1 MKTLA
6 EVAKPY
12 DSAIAAAMN
21 AVEVVS
27 MLTGDD
33 NMPYVAQ
40 DVIRCV
46 DQLRTMRHNAIR
58 RAERHADRVLDSS
71 PAGLSAVNLILVP
84 RRGGEAS

>member
-27 MLTGDD
+27 MLTGNDH
-33 NMPYVAQ
+33 MPYVVT
-40 DVIRCV
+40 DIVRCI

-58 RAERHADRVLDSS
+58 QAERHADRVLDSS
-71 PAGLSAVNLILVP
+71 PSGLSATLG
-84 RRGGEAS
+84 R